1 MWVASLL
8 SPLMLKVAVWAKI
21 LHIENGNIEGC
32 VRRRGDTIGIGEF
45 RNEE

>member
-1 MWVASLL
+1 MGCKFIVSFN
-8 SPLMLKVAVWAKI
+8 AKSSC
-21 LHIENGNIEGC
+21 LDIENGNIEGC